1 MTDAGSS
8 ADALR
13 AKAEHA
19 AELRMFARRLRAV
32 RFRGT
37 EAYLQDIDELARA
50 LQRRADEIVPFVAAP
65 SHRSPRAA
73 EHAQLVLHT
82 TRVVGPTGAVATVTL
97 RRKRVA

>member
-1 MTDAGSS
+1 MTDVGSS

-19 AELRMFARRLRAV
+19 AELRTFARRLRTI

-50 LQRRADEIVPFVAAP
+50 LQRRADEIVPVVVASPHRAP
-65 SHRSPRAA
+65 HSA
-73 EHAQLVLHT
+73 EHTRPILHT